1 MVLNNSL
8 TNITNLIPNP
18 LDIVSN
24 SVSTTL
30 SPLMG
35 LFKAIGIAV
44 LVYIIF
50 LIIRAFLSIRTT
62 LRIKQI
68 ALDVKDIKDK
78 VNILIKSNQKN
89 KK

>member
-78 VNILIKSNQKN
+78 VNILIKSNPKN